1 MTGTQH
7 TGTDPAAFP
16 PGQMTETEFRALYE
30 RLRGQ
35 LPWGPDDRR
44 GALNYIT
51 PAEVLAAAGEV
62 RLGRTISL
70 AAPVELRRTADD
82 PDPAQ
87 HQMKEPLGADAGP
100 GLAFNLDRVA
110 MNIHGNADSHI
121 DALCHVVFDSELYN
135 GVPADTVTAAGAA
148 ELSIEIAAGGIV
160 GRGVLLDVPRSRG
173 VPWLEPGDHVTVAD
187 LLAAERDQGVRI
199 GRGDIVLVR
208 VGHRLRRTELG
219 PWDAAEA
226 RAGLHPDVLPL
237 LAERRIAAL
246 GSDGNNDT
254 APSVVA
260 GIDFPVH
267 VLAIN
272 ALGLHLLDYL
282 ALTELAQACA
292 AAKRWSFLCV
302 IAPIRLPTGTG
313 SPVNP
318 IAIL

>member
-1 MTGTQH
+1 MTDAERGGAHQ
-7 TGTDPAAFP
+7 AKLR
-16 PGQMTETEFRALYE
+16 PGSMTEAEFRALYE

-62 RLGRTISL
+62 RLGRTVSL
-70 AAPVELRRTADD
+70 AAPVEHQPAADN

-87 HQMKEPLGADAGP
+87 HQMQGPPGADAGP
-100 GLAFNLDRVA
+100 GLSFSMDRIA
-110 MNIHGNADSHI
+110 MNIHGNADSHV
-121 DALCHVVFDSELYN
+121 DALCHVIFDGRLYN
-135 GVPADTVTAAGAA
+135 SVAADTVTATGAA
-148 ELSIEIAAGGIV
+148 ELSIGLAADGIV

-173 VPWLEPGDHVTVAD
+173 TRWLEPGDHVTVAD
-187 LLAAERDQGVRI
+187 VLAAEQDQQVRI

-208 VGHRLRRTELG
+208 VGHRRRRTEQG

-237 LAERRIAAL
+237 LAGRRIAAL

-254 APSVVA
+254 APSAVTGV
-260 GIDFPVH
+260 DFPVH
-267 VLAIN
+267 VLAVN
-272 ALGLHLLDYL
+272 ALGIHLLDYL
-282 ALTELAQACA
+282 QFTELSQLCA
-292 AAKRWSFLCV
+292 EIGRWSFLCM
-302 IAPIRLPTGTG
+302 IAPLRLPTGTG

-318 IAIL
+318 IAVL